1 MARFSVDGL
10 FDFDELLNAGALHN
24 DVMDKM
30 LHASADVI
38 VNAQKKTAK
47 SILRGKYATGRLAA
61 SITKGRVRRSKDGRS
76 IEIGFKSG
84 RVRGKKEPRPTSN
97 AEIAF
102 LNEYGKR
109 GQPPRPFIQ
118 QANEQCREK
127 AIEAAETEYNKWLE
141 SMGF

>member
-1 MARFSVDGL
+1 MA
-10 FDFDELLNAGALHN
+10 N
-24 DVMDKM
+24 
-30 LHASADVI
+30 
-38 VNAQKKTAK
+38 
-47 SILRGKYATGRLAA
+47 SI
-61 SITKGRVRRSKDGRS
+61 SKGRVRSSKDGRS

-84 RVRGKKEPRPTSN
+84 RVRGKKKLRTTSN

-118 QANEQCREK
+118 QANEQCREE
-127 AIEAAETEYNKWLE
+127 AIEAAAKEYDKWLE

>member
-1 MARFSVDGL
+1 MARFSVDGM
-10 FDFDELLNAGALHN
+10 FDFDELLNARALTG
-24 DVMDKM
+24 DVMNKM
-30 LHASADVI
+30 LHSAADVI
-38 VNAQKKTAK
+38 VKTQKQTAQRMLKG
-47 SILRGKYATGRLAA
+47 RYATGRLAN
-61 SITKGRVRRSKDGRS
+61 SISKGRVRSSKDGRS

-84 RVRGKKEPRPTSN
+84 RVRGKKKLRTTSN

-118 QANEQCREK
+118 QANEQCREE
-127 AIEAAETEYNKWLE
+127 AIEAAAKEYDKWLE